1 MTVSSSCARGT
12 TRFNAGFEDASPLMA
27 RILMVGDKEIA
38 LDKEGYLENLA
49 DWSPEVAEHLA
60 RSEGLVLRPA
70 HWEIIDIIRQF
81 HAARGISPIMRILVK
96 LVRNACG
103 PDKGNSLYLLSLFPG
118 SPARLAAKIA
128 GLPRPTNCL

>member
-1 MTVSSSCARGT
+1 
-12 TRFNAGFEDASPLMA
+12 MA
-27 RILMVGDKEIA
+27 HILLVDDREIA
-38 LDKEGYLENLA
+38 LDKEGYLEDLA
-49 DWSPEVAEHLA
+49 DWSPAVAEELA
-60 RSEGLVLRPA
+60 RSEGLALGPA

-96 LVRNACG
+96 LVEKACG